1 VDRGNTH
8 FSLFFQNL
16 KFSFPK
22 NWEKLKEIELDLMNF
37 FTKTSKMPLYIL
49 LFILKQG
56 SNSNIV
62 IK

>member
-1 VDRGNTH
+1 MDRGNTH
-8 FSLFFQNL
+8 FSLFLQNL

-22 NWEKLKEIELDLMNF
+22 NWEKLEEIELDLMNF
-37 FTKTSKMPLYIL
+37 FTKTSKIPLYSL
-49 LFILKQG
+49 PFILKQG